1 VLAGRQALT
10 GCVAAQRAGRL
21 HDRGWSV
28 PATGVGWALA
38 LVSFGVAAAAGR
50 SVVLLVVAVVLLDV
64 AIQSLNILN
73 FTRLFAVAGD
83 ACSRVNTATITAN
96 FLAGA
101 AGSAAAG
108 LLWSAGGWGRGEP
121 GRCRAL
127 GVRAGRVGGRTART
141 PAHHHTQ
148 SLVTAAH
155 RPLA

>member
-1 VLAGRQALT
+1 MLAGRQALT

-83 ACSRVNTATITAN
+83 ARSRVNTATITAN

-108 LLWSAGGWGRGEP
+108 LLWSAGGWGAVSLAGI
-121 GRCRAL
+121 AL
-127 GVRAGRVGGRTART
+127 SVFGLAVWAAGRRG
-141 PAHHHTQ
+141 PL
-148 SLVTAAH
+148 LVTT
-155 RPLA
+155 RQVS